1 MPNSSAKPPVNA
13 DHDIVS
19 LAERLMMLKARDVMA
34 REPVVLTADASLS
47 DAVATLE
54 RHAITGCPVVDR
66 RGQLIGMLS
75 LWDIARAKEKSPALA
90 ENAACSQSSEDVS
103 AGDATVK
110 DRMSHN
116 VGTVSET
123 QSLVEVARTMCREHW
138 HRLPVVGSNRRLKGI
153 ISTMDV
159 LAALV
164 NAFDESASERGHPPS
179 SDPWLA
185 PGQSSP

>member
-1 MPNSSAKPPVNA
+1 MNA

-123 QSLVEVARTMCREHW
+123 QSLVEVAHDVSRT
-138 HRLPVVGSNRRLKGI
+138 
-153 ISTMDV
+153 
-159 LAALV
+159 
-164 NAFDESASERGHPPS
+164 
-179 SDPWLA
+179 LA
-185 PGQSSP
+185 PASRCWQQSTIEGHYLHDGCVGGAGERIRRIGIGARAPSLK